1 MADYWTFPPLLHI
14 VLATKSRHNQSD
26 LKQGESPLIDIEL
39 LIHHLRLR
47 GHQIDSV
54 TASQQN
60 EGDFDFMIDGT
71 ILTLSDG
78 SAPAAQ
84 TIH

>member
-1 MADYWTFPPLLHI
+1 
-14 VLATKSRHNQSD
+14 
-26 LKQGESPLIDIEL
+26 LIDIEL

-54 TASQQN
+54 TAS
-60 EGDFDFMIDGT
+60 EDAVGDFDFMIDG
-71 ILTLSDG
+71 ISLTLSDG